1 MNAGELKDNV
11 LQFDNTTTSQTD
23 AVSNNIGEN
32 EFGKFKDAKSLLS
45 AYNSLQAEFTRR
57 CQRVKE
63 LQREVDR
70 LSKIN
75 VNDNAFK
82 NLSNGEIGVNESV
95 NNSLTDAEALIMAKR
110 NGNSKIQAEQ
120 LNGGNNDLNFDSE
133 NSINNSSNLT
143 ALPNDIKQKII
154 REYLNDIENLKPSVT
169 LMSGNGNA
177 IVVPPSKPKSVAEA
191 GELARHIF
199 KNKEIIW

>member
-120 LNGGNNDLNFDSE
+120 LNGGNNDLNFDRE

-199 KNKEIIW
+199 KNKEII

>member
-1 MNAGELKDNV
+1 MKAGELKDNV

-23 AVSNNIGEN
+23 AVSNNLGEN
-32 EFGKFKDAKSLLS
+32 GFGKFKDAKSLLS

-70 LSKIN
+70 LNKIN
-75 VNDNAFK
+75 VNNNNFT
-82 NLSNGEIGVNESV
+82 NLSNGETNVSENI
-95 NNSLTDAEALIMAKR
+95 NNSLTDAEALIMAER
-110 NGNSKIQAEQ
+110 NGDGKVQAVEF
-120 LNGGNNDLNFDSE
+120 NGGNNDLNFDSQ
-133 NSINNSSNLT
+133 NAINNSSNQT
-143 ALPNDIKQKII
+143 ALSNDVKQKII
-154 REYLNDIENLKPSVT
+154 REYLNGIENSKPSVT

-191 GELARHIF
+191 GELARRIF
-199 KNKEIIW
+199 KNKEII

>member
-70 LSKIN
+70 LNKIN

-82 NLSNGEIGVNESV
+82 NLSNGEIGVNESVV

-199 KNKEIIW
+199 KNKEII

>member
-70 LSKIN
+70 LNKIN
-75 VNDNAFK
+75 VNNNNFT
-82 NLSNGEIGVNESV
+82 NLSNGETNVSENI

-120 LNGGNNDLNFDSE
+120 LNGGNNDLNFDRE

-199 KNKEIIW
+199 KNKEII

>member
-82 NLSNGEIGVNESV
+82 NLSNGEIGVNERV
-95 NNSLTDAEALIMAKR
+95 NYSLTDAEALIMAKR
-110 NGNSKIQAEQ
+110 NGNSKIRAEQ

-177 IVVPPSKPKSVAEA
+177 IVVTPSKPKSVAEA

-199 KNKEIIW
+199 KNKEII

>member
-70 LSKIN
+70 INNIN

-199 KNKEIIW
+199 KNKEII

>member
-110 NGNSKIQAEQ
+110 NGNSKIQADE

-199 KNKEIIW
+199 KNKEII

>member
-11 LQFDNTTTSQTD
+11 LQFDNTTTSKTD

-110 NGNSKIQAEQ
+110 NGNSKIRAEQ

-199 KNKEIIW
+199 KNKEII

>member
-120 LNGGNNDLNFDSE
+120 LNGGNNDLNFDNE

-199 KNKEIIW
+199 KNKEII

>member
-23 AVSNNIGEN
+23 AVSNNLGEN
-32 EFGKFKDAKSLLS
+32 GFGKFKDAKSLLS

-70 LSKIN
+70 LNKIN
-75 VNDNAFK
+75 VNNNNFT
-82 NLSNGEIGVNESV
+82 NLSNGETSV
-95 NNSLTDAEALIMAKR
+95 SENINNSLTDAEALIMAER
-110 NGNSKIQAEQ
+110 NGDGKIRAEQ
-120 LNGGNNDLNFDSE
+120 LNGGNNDLNFDRE

-191 GELARHIF
+191 GELARRIF
-199 KNKEIIW
+199 KNKEII

>member
-199 KNKEIIW
+199 KNKEII

>member
-191 GELARHIF
+191 GEHARHIF
-199 KNKEIIW
+199 KNKEII